1 MNTRKHSTEKII
13 IFLIY
18 HDNFIIKQ
26 YKQTIFSNLNIDCQG
41 KVLSFYRRNV
51 AYLKQYISHI
61 GKIEQ
66 LQFESTPFTPLFS
79 MLFHSDFTVFQE
91 QKHSYYLLKA

>member
-51 AYLKQYISHI
+51 AYLKQHISHI

-66 LQFESTPFTPLFS
+66 LQFESTPFTPLFPCFS
-79 MLFHSDFTVFQE
+79 TAISPFFKGKNIVITS
-91 QKHSYYLLKA
+91 